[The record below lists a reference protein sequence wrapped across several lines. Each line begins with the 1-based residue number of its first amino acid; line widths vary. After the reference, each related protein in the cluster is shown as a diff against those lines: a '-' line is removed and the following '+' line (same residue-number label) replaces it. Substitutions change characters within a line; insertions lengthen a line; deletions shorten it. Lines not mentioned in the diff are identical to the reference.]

1 MATDNYQSRY
11 WDMEWVGKLPTDWQ
25 FIKNRYIFNFNHGKI
40 NLSNDTPVLSL
51 TTTGVKIKTNLNFGK
66 STENYVGHQLV
77 FPGDLV
83 FSPRDFDQTPI
94 LSGVAKDYGCIS
106 NLYFVMKTK
115 KEIYNEFVN
124 YFWWGIK
131 YGIEYFKEFS
141 YGMRSSFNRFQF
153 NEITFIKPPIET
165 QKKIV
170 SYLDKKTK
178 MIALIIEKK
187 KKLIELLKEK
197 RISIITQAV
206 TKGLNPKAK
215 MKPTG
220 VEWIGEIPEE
230 WKLSRLR
237 FLSKINPS
245 KSEINTVQN
254 IKVTFLPMPLVTE
267 LGKIELTD
275 EKDLDVVSEGFT
287 YFSNNDVIFA
297 KITPCF
303 ENYKG
308 AVVKNL
314 VNNIGFGSTEF
325 VVLRPE
331 KIDPFFIY
339 YITMTHS
346 FRNIGELEMRGSAGQ
361 QRITTEFVK
370 NFICQYPDLEK
381 QKIISATI
389 LQKTNNLD
397 LSINKTEKQIK
408 TLLEYRSSLIYNAV
422 TGKIG
427 I

>member
-11 WDMEWVGKLPTDWQ
+11 WDMEWVGKLPTDWE

-83 FSPRDFDQTPI
+83 FTPRDFDQTPI
-94 LSGVAKDYGCIS
+94 LSGVAKEYGCIS

-197 RISIITQAV
+197 RISAITQAV
-206 TKGLNPKAK
+206 TKGLDPKVK
-215 MKPTG
+215 MKSSGIKWLGDIPLNWERLPLKYIFSHQSGG
-220 VEWIGEIPEE
+220 VWG
-230 WKLSRLR
+230 
-237 FLSKINPS
+237 N
-245 KSEINTVQN
+245 
-254 IKVTFLPMPLVTE
+254 
-267 LGKIELTD
+267 
-275 EKDLDVVSEGFT
+275 EK
-287 YFSNNDVIFA
+287 NNDINNIICIRVADFNLLKFTTKPGKYTYRNIPN
-297 KITPCF
+297 ITQSLLINDKSVLIEKSGGGDQQPV
-303 ENYKG
+303 G
-308 AVVKNL
+308 RAVRYLDKERATCSNFIQKLQVKNRYNSEYIVYL
-314 VNNIGFGSTEF
+314 LSGLYFFGVTKNAIKQTTGIQNLDIGFF
-325 VVLRPE
+325 LRT
-331 KIDPFFIY
+331 D
-339 YITMTHS
+339 
-346 FRNIGELEMRGSAGQ
+346 
-361 QRITTEFVK
+361 
-370 NFICQYPDLEK
+370 
-381 QKIISATI
+381 I
-389 LQKTNNLD
+389 LYWPRKL
-397 LSINKTEKQIK
+397 
-408 TLLEYRSSLIYNAV
+408 RR
-422 TGKIG
+422 
-427 I
+427 

>member
-11 WDMEWVGKLPTDWQ
+11 WDMEWVGKLPTDWE

-83 FSPRDFDQTPI
+83 FTPRDFDQTPI
-94 LSGVAKDYGCIS
+94 LSGVAKEYGCIS

-170 SYLDKKTK
+170 SYLDRKTK

-206 TKGLNPKAK
+206 TKGLDPKAK

-220 VEWIGEIPEE
+220 VEWIGEIPTN
-230 WKLSRLR
+230 WKAKRFKFIASMQYGESLSTEIRELGDVEVYGSNGPVGTHSNANTKTPVIIVGRKGSFGAINLIHKKVFAIDTTYYIDRRCTNAELTWLNFVMIAAKLNDISVDTGVPGLSREIVYNKA
-237 FLSKINPS
+237 FPFP
-245 KSEINTVQN
+245 EINEQKN
-254 IKVTFLPMPLVTE
+254 ISSFL
-267 LGKIELTD
+267 I
-275 EKDLDVVSEGFT
+275 
-287 YFSNNDVIFA
+287 N
-297 KITPCF
+297 ITNKL
-303 ENYKG
+303 EQTIN
-308 AVVKNL
+308 KNL
-314 VNNIGFGSTEF
+314 
-325 VVLRPE
+325 
-331 KIDPFFIY
+331 KI
-339 YITMTHS
+339 ME
-346 FRNIGELEMRGSAGQ
+346 R
-361 QRITTEFVK
+361 
-370 NFICQYPDLEK
+370 
-381 QKIISATI
+381 
-389 LQKTNNLD
+389 
-397 LSINKTEKQIK
+397 
-408 TLLEYRSSLIYNAV
+408 LLEYRSSLI
-422 TGKIG
+422 
-427 I
+427 